1 MIEIMI
7 DLQGGAKAPLYE
19 KIYTYI
25 KNEITIGKMA
35 TGEKLPS
42 TRLLAQNLSVS
53 RSTVEMAYE
62 QLLAE
67 GYIKAEPCRGFFVCD
82 VTELYCLGVP
92 VTGQEGQQGEN
103 RGKTGAYLGEATGT
117 GHPVWGENRGK
128 TGAYLGRG
136 GLPEAPG
143 WGNAPEHRLAEG
155 DFSSIEID
163 FSPYAID
170 TEHFPFNVWR
180 KIHKNVL
187 LDDREELL
195 YAGDGQGEFGLR
207 CAIAS
212 YLHQAR
218 GVNCEPS
225 DIVVGAG
232 NEYLELLL
240 TQILGG
246 GQKVLMENPTY
257 PQAYHTFCNAG
268 YQMEMLTVGEQ
279 GMQVEEVR
287 RRNPDIVYMMPS
299 HQFPLGTVMP
309 LKQRLELLK
318 WAAEGGNRYLIEDD
332 HDSEYRYRGKP
343 IPSLQSV
350 DTVGKVI
357 YLGTFSKS
365 IAPSLR
371 ISYMVLPAG
380 LLERYHRCCGFYSVT
395 VPKMQQEV
403 LRAFIEEG
411 HFERHLNKMRGIYRS
426 KHDFLLGELKKRSW
440 VKAIRGEHAGLHVL
454 VEVRT
459 ELSEQEICALAGKRG
474 VRVYGISEYF
484 ICGEES
490 KGMDK
495 RGHGGTK
502 EGGNGGE
509 ETGCPVVVL
518 GYGKLT
524 EAEIRDGLGK
534 LDEVLGKEKLPNSTE
549 TSSNSTCLLH
559 FSERI
564 IQ

>member
-19 KIYTYI
+19 KIYNHI

-82 VTELYCLGVP
+82 VTELYRLGIRMP
-92 VTGQEGQQGEN
+92 EKAGLTGEKTGQVP
-103 RGKTGAYLGEATGT
+103 EASEQRK
-117 GHPVWGENRGK
+117 V
-128 TGAYLGRG
+128 GRG
-136 GLPEAPG
+136 VQEEKDAS
-143 WGNAPEHRLAEG
+143 N
-155 DFSSIEID
+155 IEID

-170 TEHFPFNVWR
+170 TEHFPFNIWR
-180 KIHKNVL
+180 KINKNVL

-195 YAGDGQGEFGLR
+195 LSGDGQGDYGLR

-218 GVNCEPS
+218 GVNCNPS
-225 DIVVGAG
+225 DMVVGAG
-232 NEYLELLL
+232 NEYLEILL
-240 TQILGG
+240 TQILGKG
-246 GQKVLMENPTY
+246 KKVLMENPTY
-257 PQAYHTFCNAG
+257 LQAYHTFHNVG
-268 YQMEMLTVGEQ
+268 YEVEMLPVGEQ

-287 RRNPDIVYMMPS
+287 KKDPDIVYMMPS

-318 WAAEGGNRYLIEDD
+318 WAAEGENRYLIEDD

-371 ISYMVLPAG
+371 ISYMVLPSG
-380 LLERYHRCCGFYSVT
+380 LLERYHKYCGFYSAT
-395 VPKMQQEV
+395 VPKIQQEV

-426 KHDFLLGELKKRSW
+426 KHDFLLGELKRRSW
-440 VKAIRGEHAGLHVL
+440 VKFIRGEHAGLHVL
-454 VEVRT
+454 VEVQTR
-459 ELSEQEICALAGKRG
+459 LSEEKICALAKQRG

-484 ICGEES
+484 IS
-490 KGMDK
+490 
-495 RGHGGTK
+495 
-502 EGGNGGE
+502 GE
-509 ETGCPVVVL
+509 ETGQKNGETGKGCPVIVL

-524 EAEIRDGLGK
+524 EEEIRAGLEKMDGILGR
-534 LDEVLGKEKLPNSTE
+534 E
-549 TSSNSTCLLH
+549 
-559 FSERI
+559 
-564 IQ
+564 

>member
-82 VTELYCLGVP
+82 VTELYRLGVRVP
-92 VTGQEGQQGEN
+92 EKDGGQEKKRERAGAYGSPGQSPETQEQGKARKRLQGE
-103 RGKTGAYLGEATGT
+103 AA
-117 GHPVWGENRGK
+117 
-128 TGAYLGRG
+128 
-136 GLPEAPG
+136 
-143 WGNAPEHRLAEG
+143 
-155 DFSSIEID
+155 IEID

-170 TEHFPFNVWR
+170 TEHFPFNIWR
-180 KIHKNVL
+180 KVHKNVL

-218 GVNCEPS
+218 GVNCEAS

-257 PQAYHTFCNAG
+257 PQAYYTFCNAG
-268 YQMEMLTVGEQ
+268 YQMEMLSVGDGGIEA
-279 GMQVEEVR
+279 EKVR

-299 HQFPLGTVMP
+299 HQFPLGTIMP

-318 WAAEGGNRYLIEDD
+318 WAAEGENRYLIEDD

-371 ISYMVLPAG
+371 ISYMVLPPV
-380 LLERYHRCCGFYSVT
+380 LLERYHRYCGFYSVT

-426 KHDFLLGELKKRSW
+426 KHDFLLGELKKRNW
-440 VKAIRGEHAGLHVL
+440 VKDVRGEHAGLHVL

-459 ELSEQEICALAGKRG
+459 KLPEQEICALAEKRG

-484 ICGEES
+484 ICGEEE
-490 KGMDK
+490 K
-495 RGHGGTK
+495 R
-502 EGGNGGE
+502 ENGGKDDAGDRGCPYPSE
-509 ETGCPVVVL
+509 EDKGEHARGASRKTAGCPVVVL

-524 EAEIRDGLGK
+524 EAELREGLER
-534 LDEVLGKEKLPNSTE
+534 LDEVLN
-549 TSSNSTCLLH
+549 
-559 FSERI
+559 
-564 IQ
+564 